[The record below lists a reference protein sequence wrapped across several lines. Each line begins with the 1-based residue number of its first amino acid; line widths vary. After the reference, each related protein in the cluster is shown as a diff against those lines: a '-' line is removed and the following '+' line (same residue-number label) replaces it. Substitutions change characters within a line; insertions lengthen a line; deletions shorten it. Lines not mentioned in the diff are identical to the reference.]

1 MPKDYLI
8 RASACDHTIRIFAC
22 VSTDLVKEATEIHNL
37 SPIAG
42 IALGRL
48 LTASALMG
56 ATLKG
61 ETDSLTLQVRGEG
74 ALKRLIAVSDSQGN
88 VKGYV
93 DNPMALIAP
102 DEDGRI
108 KIGKAIGKGTL
119 TVTRDLGLKEPYA
132 STIDLRTGEIG
143 DDLTYYFAASE
154 QTPTSV
160 GLGVLY
166 DRETVTVK
174 VAGGFLLQLMP
185 NVWEPY
191 IITLEENLSVLGDIT
206 AILEKDSRPE
216 VLIEKIFDGL
226 DYEILEKREIQYHC
240 PCNRERMERA
250 LMSLGKDDLKK
261 LADEQETTEIVCDFC
276 QKKYIFSKDEIREMI
291 KKKD

>member
-8 RASACDHTIRIFAC
+8 RASACDHTIRIFAA
-22 VSTDLVKEATEIHNL
+22 VSTNLVSEAAKIHNL

-42 IALGRL
+42 TALGRL

-61 ETDSLTLQVRGEG
+61 EEDILTLQVRGSG
-74 ALKRLIAVSDSQGN
+74 PLKRLIAVAKNDGR

-93 DNPMALIAP
+93 DNPIILSRTVG
-102 DEDGRI
+102 E
-108 KIGKAIGKGTL
+108 AIGKGTL
-119 TVTRDLGLKEPYA
+119 TVTRDMGLKEPYT
-132 STIDLRTGEIG
+132 STIDLRTGEIAE
-143 DDLTYYFAASE
+143 DLTYYFAASE

-166 DRETVTVK
+166 DRETVTIQ

-191 IITLEENLSVLGDIT
+191 IITLEENLSILGDIT
-206 AILEKDSRPE
+206 ALLKEDPRPE
-216 VLIEKIFDGL
+216 MLIEKIFDGL
-226 DYEILEKREIQYHC
+226 DYEILEKKEIEYGC
-240 PCNRERMERA
+240 DCSRERMEKA
-250 LMSLGKDDLKK
+250 LMSLGNEELKK
-261 LADEQETTEIVCDFC
+261 LSSEQEETEIVCDFC
-276 QKKYIFSKDEIREMI
+276 KKKYIFSKEEIEGLI
-291 KKKD
+291 KKD